1 MRSLAADPRPE
12 IHDPDDSHLH
22 IDSGFLLGPHR
33 LTPLRPGMPVL
44 ALAPMA
50 GVGNWVFRLICAR
63 LGARLVGVE
72 FINCRVIPEKSRRSA
87 KLLDFSDA
95 AIYDDTGISLL
106 AAQIYG
112 NDIGL
117 IAAGA
122 AEMERRGAHVV
133 DINFGCSVPLILR
146 KGCGAAYLKDLDLLY
161 RAVRETVDAV
171 TVPVMVKTRIG
182 WDAESINILDVLQRV
197 EDAGAKA
204 IAIHAR
210 TVVQKYKGKAD
221 WDWIGRAVENAAIPV
236 FGNGDICRYEDAVA
250 MEQRTGCDGV
260 MIGRAA
266 MANPWIF
273 SARNGATTAE
283 RLGLAAEQ
291 LRLMAQHKGDRVGVL
306 ETRKHLALY
315 FKELSRDS
323 ARRRELL
330 TTSSLTDIL
339 EFLDRWRAAELDS
352 TEEADLALSD
362 ADADDLAWGGTD

>member
-1 MRSLAADPRPE
+1 MQ
-12 IHDPDDSHLH
+12 PDA
-22 IDSGFLLGPHR
+22 GFFLGPHH
-33 LTPLRPGMPVL
+33 LAPLRPGMPVL

-63 LGARLVGVE
+63 LGARVVGVE
-72 FINCRVIPEKSRRSA
+72 FINCRVISEKSRRTDR
-87 KLLDFSDA
+87 LLDFSDA
-95 AIYDDTGISLL
+95 AIYDDTGLSLL

-122 AEMERRGAHVV
+122 AEMEHRGAHIV
-133 DINFGCSVPLILR
+133 DINFGCSVPQILR
-146 KGCGAAYLKDLDLLY
+146 KGCGAAYLKDLDLLF
-161 RAVRETVDAV
+161 RAVKETVDAV

-182 WDAESINILDVLQRV
+182 WDADSINILEVVQRV

-221 WDWIGRAVENAAIPV
+221 WDWIARAKERASIPL
-236 FGNGDICRYEDAVA
+236 FGNGDICCYEDAIA
-250 MEQRTGCDGV
+250 MTRHTSCDGV

-273 SARNGATTAE
+273 SGRNGATMSE
-283 RLGLAAEQ
+283 RLELASEQ
-291 LRLMAQHKGDRVGVL
+291 LRLMGRYKGDRVGVL

-323 ARRRELL
+323 ERRRELL
-330 TTSSLTDIL
+330 TTSSLSDIL
-339 EFLDRWRAAELDS
+339 EFLDRWRTDEAGNG
-352 TEEADLALSD
+352 EEADLALSA
-362 ADADDLAWGGTD
+362 ADADHLAWGGTS